1 MSVFLWLFSM
11 RLRLLLSYDGTPFKG
26 WQKQKTTSHT
36 IQHCLEKALHTVFKQ
51 KISVIGAGRTD
62 SGVHALA
69 QTAHCDV
76 PVNRIPS
83 SLIASVN
90 ALTPP
95 ALSCHQI
102 WKAPPEFHAQ
112 RSAQKRTYTYLI
124 FNTKTPSAL
133 ERNYSYWYPYSVF
146 YKNLQK
152 MSQFLKGEHDF
163 KSFQNSGSANQNTC
177 KIIYQAGWLW
187 LQPRILAFQIT
198 GNGFLKQMVRNLVGT
213 QLGLMKEKDC
223 VQKFQHILK
232 ARDRKRALKTI
243 PAHGLFL
250 HRIYYPLSLDKKCQK
265 I

>member
-1 MSVFLWLFSM
+1 M

-36 IQHCLEKALHTVFKQ
+36 IQHWMEKALRTVLKQ
-51 KISVIGAGRTD
+51 KISVVGAGRTD
-62 SGVHALA
+62 AGVHALA

-76 PVNRIPS
+76 SVKSIPS

-102 WKAPPEFHAQ
+102 WKAPPDFHAQ
-112 RSAQKRTYTYLI
+112 RSAQRRTYTYLI

-133 ERNYSYWYPYSVF
+133 ERNYSYWHPQPIF
-146 YKNLQK
+146 YENLQK
-152 MSQFLKGEHDF
+152 MSQCLEGKRDF
-163 KSFQNSGSANQNTC
+163 KSFQNSGSAAQSTF
-177 KIIYQAGWLW
+177 KIIYQAKWFWLKPW
-187 LQPRILAFQIT
+187 ILAFQIT
-198 GNGFLKQMVRNLVGT
+198 GNSFLKQMVRNLVGT
-213 QLGLMKEKDC
+213 QLGLMREKDC
-223 VQKFQHILK
+223 VQKFQYILK
-232 ARDRKRALKTI
+232 ARDRKKALKTI

-250 HRIYYPLSLDKKCQK
+250 HRIYYPLSLDKKCRK

>member
-1 MSVFLWLFSM
+1 MM

-36 IQHCLEKALHTVFKQ
+36 VQHWLEKAFCTLFKQ
-51 KISVIGAGRTD
+51 KVSVIGAGRTD
-62 SGVHALA
+62 AGVHALA

-76 PVNRIPS
+76 SAKSIPS

-102 WKAPPEFHAQ
+102 WKAPSDFHAQ

-133 ERNYSYWYPYSVF
+133 KRNYSYWHPHPVF
-146 YKNLQK
+146 YENLQK
-152 MSQFLKGEHDF
+152 MSQCLMGTHDF
-163 KSFQNSGSANQNTC
+163 KSFQNSGNAHQKTS
-177 KIIYQAGWLW
+177 KIIYQAEWFWLK
-187 LQPRILAFQIT
+187 PRILAFQIV
-198 GNGFLKQMVRNLVGT
+198 GNSFLKQMVRNLVGT
-213 QLGLMKEKDC
+213 QLQLMKEKEC
-223 VQKFQHILK
+223 VQRFQYILK
-232 ARDRKRALKTI
+232 AKDRKKALKTI
-243 PAHGLFL
+243 PAQGLFL
-250 HRIYYPLSLDKKCQK
+250 RRIYYPLSLDKKCQK